1 MGVSPVGV
9 VNMNTSPHFVV
20 VVLTTNISDNFSIS
34 LIASTFKHTNQV
46 AMVTGVIHVHI
57 LSLRE

>member
-9 VNMNTSPHFVV
+9 VNINISPHFVV
-20 VVLTTNISDNFSIS
+20 VVLSTTNISDNFSIP

-46 AMVTGVIHVHI
+46 AMVTGVIHEH
-57 LSLRE
+57 EQK

>member
-9 VNMNTSPHFVV
+9 VNINSSPHIVV

-34 LIASTFKHTNQV
+34 LISSTFKHTNQV
-46 AMVTGVIHVHI
+46 TMLKFVVFG
-57 LSLRE
+57 

>member
-1 MGVSPVGV
+1 MGVSLVGV
-9 VNMNTSPHFVV
+9 VNINTI
-20 VVLTTNISDNFSIS
+20 ISDNFSIS

-57 LSLRE
+57 LLLRE